1 MGYIKKEIQ
10 NLIKSMDETFSI
22 DSGVRNWL
30 KQSIYS
36 KHNLILKSKDG
47 YYCTNCKK
55 TFHSTAR
62 VGEYLVCPKC
72 KESLLVRM
80 NTLKYQVF
88 KDDFRILDYING
100 YFVLRGFEVSS
111 TYSNNKV
118 THRYQEYQRLV
129 ISKNK
134 IYLLASNVFKNY
146 MGYTMVTYNEKHI
159 RWRLLDGQYRW
170 YMSRGSI
177 YWGELERDLEGSP
190 YYYCPVERGLSPYIS
205 SEDIEILLQRVLIN
219 PISFELLSKL
229 GLTNLAI
236 HCDRFV
242 NKGSFE
248 NRFGV
253 TKDYLPF
260 MVKHNITYH
269 ELEVL
274 KVIKHMNIRIIR
286 RLSELHN
293 FTELSKYLD
302 MEKALANGLNKNN
315 EHLYSDYLDFAE
327 RLHLNMK
334 DKRILYPKDIVKSH
348 DELMHQVETIENQEI
363 IEKIKNRYEEL
374 KKNSYKDD
382 KFVIF
387 PVPTMS
393 DLIKESEVQDIC
405 IRNYNKRYADAET
418 DLYFMRKV
426 KDITTP
432 LVAIEVRNNE
442 IIQSRGKKNNDP
454 TKAQQAFI
462 TKWETKV
469 LKGSVLYA

>member
-10 NLIKSMDETFSI
+10 NLIKDMDETFTISL
-22 DSGVRNWL
+22 GVRNWL
-30 KQSIYS
+30 RKSIYP

-47 YYCTNCKK
+47 YCCTNCKK

-62 VGEYLVCPKC
+62 AGEYLTCPKC
-72 KESLLVRM
+72 KETLLVRM
-80 NTLKYQVF
+80 KTLQYQIF

-100 YFVLRGFEVSS
+100 YFVLRGFEVLS
-111 TYSNNKV
+111 TYNNNQIA
-118 THRYQEYQRLV
+118 HRYQEYQRLV
-129 ISKNK
+129 ISKDN

-146 MGYTMVTYNEKHI
+146 MGYPSVAYNEKHI
-159 RWRLLDGQYRW
+159 RWRVLGGQYRW
-170 YMSRGSI
+170 HMSRGCI
-177 YWGELERDLEGSP
+177 YWGELERDLIDTP
-190 YYYCPVERGLSPYIS
+190 YYYCPIEREFKPYA
-205 SEDIEILLQRVLIN
+205 SEDIERLLQRVLDN
-219 PISFELLSKL
+219 PTSFELLSKL

-274 KVIKHMNIRIIR
+274 QVIKHMNIKIIR
-286 RLSELHN
+286 KLSELHN

-302 MEKALANGLNKNN
+302 MEKALDNGLNKNN
-315 EHLYSDYLDFAE
+315 EHLYRDYLDFAE

-334 DKRILYPKDIVKSH
+334 DKRVLYPKDIVKSH
-348 DELMHQVETIENQEI
+348 DELMRQVETIENQEI
-363 IEKIKNRYEEL
+363 IEKIKTRYEEL
-374 KKNSYKDD
+374 KDLSYKDD
-382 KFVIF
+382 KYIIY

-393 DLIKESEVQDIC
+393 DLIKESEVQNIC
-405 IRNYNKRYADAET
+405 IRSYNERYANGET
-418 DLYFMRKV
+418 NLFFMRNLKN
-426 KDITTP
+426 ITKP
-432 LVAIEVRNNE
+432 LVAIEVRDKR
-442 IIQSRGKKNNDP
+442 IIQSRGKGNDDP
-454 TKAQQAFI
+454 TRLQKAFI
-462 TKWETKV
+462 AKWENEV